1 MAMSLDELL
10 GIENETANDVFPATH
25 EEFIA
30 MRERRRSMLDSRGE
44 IAERP
49 YSSRGAERQPLF
61 PEYEERGYEQLQ
73 AQRGKYA
80 SFYNFAA
87 NDYSRLSERELEEKL
102 SYTNDGARPIFD
114 RSNGAVAENTYIRNT
129 QAISEGADTRQKMK
143 GRLTLAGKLIVGSFV
158 ANIITVV
165 SLIIAFGSKINNGTA
180 TVPTSSVTIVAEQ
193 SI

>member
-1 MAMSLDELL
+1 MAMSIHELL
-10 GIENETANDVFPATH
+10 GIENENASDAFPATH

-30 MRERRRSMLDSRGE
+30 MRERRRNMLDSQGE
-44 IAERP
+44 SYEH
-49 YSSRGAERQPLF
+49 SSYASRSAQPLF
-61 PEYEERGYEQLQ
+61 PDYEERGYEQLQ
-73 AQRGKYA
+73 AQRGKT
-80 SFYNFAA
+80 SGFYNFAA

-114 RSNGAVAENTYIRNT
+114 RSNSALAENTYLRNT

-158 ANIITVV
+158 ATIITVV
-165 SLIIAFGSKINNGTA
+165 SLIIALGSKINSGTA
-180 TVPTSSVTIVAEQ
+180 TVPTSSTAIIAEQ